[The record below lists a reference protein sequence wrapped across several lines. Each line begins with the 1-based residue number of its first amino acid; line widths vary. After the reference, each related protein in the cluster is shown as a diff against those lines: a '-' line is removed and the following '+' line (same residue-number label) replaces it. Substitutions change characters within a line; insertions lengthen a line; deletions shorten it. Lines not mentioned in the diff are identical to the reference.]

1 MGKSFFFIFVPE
13 VVALG
18 KHFWRMAGTKEGRNA
33 IAASMLILP
42 LTVAH

>member
-1 MGKSFFFIFVPE
+1 MRKSFFFIFVPA

-18 KHFWRMAGTKEGRNA
+18 KHFSGTAGTKEGRNA